1 MILTAGQA
9 EIVSFASKGHNV
21 IITGQAGTGK
31 SLVVGEIISLLTAK
45 GKRVAV
51 VCSSGIS
58 CTVYSP
64 GVASTVHS
72 HYGLQIAAL
81 PWKQLVERSISNS
94 LVVDRI
100 EKCDVIIWDEA
111 SMSSQRILELV
122 NAIHHCLSADIE
134 ERMPFGGKQIILLGD
149 FLQLRPVPNCFDD
162 GMFLFHPPIFQRAVP
177 HRFELTQVMR
187 QMNKDFLSALQ
198 DVRVGKCFRE

>member
-31 SLVVGEIISLLTAK
+31 SLLVGEIISLLTAK

-72 HYGLQIAAL
+72 HYGSQIAAL
-81 PWKQLVERSISNS
+81 PLKQLVERSISNS

-100 EKCDVIIWDEA
+100 EKCDVIIWKE
-111 SMSSQRILELV
+111 SNHRGSRV
-122 NAIHHCLSADIE
+122 NVA
-134 ERMPFGGKQIILLGD
+134 G
-149 FLQLRPVPNCFDD
+149 
-162 GMFLFHPPIFQRAVP
+162 
-177 HRFELTQVMR
+177 
-187 QMNKDFLSALQ
+187 
-198 DVRVGKCFRE
+198 